1 MEALRLAYTSDC
13 DCENDDDNDDDE
25 EQYRMVGG
33 DGTSAWVYDAL
44 DKSTPSTGW
53 NSTLPQEGERE
64 EGMFACLLYI
74 PGTIQSLLYPVTC
87 QMVYS

>member
-1 MEALRLAYTSDC
+1 MEALRLAYASDS
-13 DCENDDDNDDDE
+13 DCENDDDE
-25 EQYRMVGG
+25 EENCRLVGG